1 MSRTT
6 SACSRDNER
15 VREPSGTKPCPRD
28 YDGPEKSPTQR
39 GPEGLRRALK
49 KKEGRLSQRFDFMRR
64 RPPNAARK
72 FEANGSRQIGWRPRL
87 IKPRRVIGGQPARKK
102 RPQAS
107 STTTRASGQV
117 LQAPP
122 SQGVGRQRLV
132 QAKGTARP
140 CQELARM
147 NPLSGAPAARLAKHK
162 ASAPPRGVA
171 RVECLHPLRQH
182 HVFGRRR

>member
-49 KKEGRLSQRFDFMRR
+49 KKEGLLIHRFDFMSR

-72 FEANGSRQIGWRPRL
+72 SEANSSRQIGWRPRL
-87 IKPRRVIGGQPARKK
+87 IRPRRVVPGQPARKK
-102 RPQAS
+102 PPQAS
-107 STTTRASGQV
+107 STIKRAAAERSR
-117 LQAPP
+117 LQGGEGLQTLP
-122 SQGVGRQRLV
+122 
-132 QAKGTARP
+132 TARP
-140 CQELARM
+140 SQKRVRIK
-147 NPLSGAPAARLAKHK
+147 PLCCGPAARLAKHK
-162 ASAPPRGVA
+162 ASAPQRGVA
-171 RVECLHPLRQH
+171 RVEFLHPLRQH

>member
-49 KKEGRLSQRFDFMRR
+49 KKEGRLSRRFDFMSR
-64 RPPNAARK
+64 RPPNAARNV
-72 FEANGSRQIGWRPRL
+72 EANGSRQIGWRPRL
-87 IKPRRVIGGQPARKK
+87 IRPRRVIGGQPARKK
-102 RPQAS
+102 PPQAS
-107 STTTRASGQV
+107 STMPRARGQV
-117 LQAPP
+117 LQALP
-122 SQGVGRQRLV
+122 SQGEGLQSLP
-132 QAKGTARP
+132 TAGP
-140 CQELARM
+140 FQEWTPI
-147 NPLSGAPAARLAKHK
+147 NPLCCGPAARLAKHK

-171 RVECLHPLRQH
+171 RVECLHPPRQH

>member
-49 KKEGRLSQRFDFMRR
+49 KKEGLLIHRFDFMSR

-72 FEANGSRQIGWRPRL
+72 SEAKGRRHIGWRPRL
-87 IKPRRVIGGQPARKK
+87 IRPRRVVPGQPARKK
-102 RPQAS
+102 PPQAS
-107 STTTRASGQV
+107 STIERASGQV
-117 LQAPP
+117 LVLLE
-122 SQGVGRQRLV
+122 GERL
-132 QAKGTARP
+132 QSFPTAGP
-140 CQELARM
+140 YQELALI
-147 NPLSGAPAARLAKHK
+147 NVLCCGPAARLAKHK
-162 ASAPPRGVA
+162 ASAPQRGVA